1 MLQCL
6 ISGSG
11 FEDIVH
17 QAGLCSP
24 GSLNGVTSGSHCNTV
39 DAGQSM
45 STSQKH

>member
-6 ISGSG
+6 ICGSG

-17 QAGLCSP
+17 QAGLSSL
-24 GSLNGVTSGSHCNTV
+24 GSLNGVTSGSHYNAV

-45 STSQKH
+45 PTSQKH